1 MLDPQTRQ
9 QLQTK
14 FQQIKPQLKGQ
25 FSGLS
30 DQDLDV
36 GRSDPD
42 TLIETISR
50 KTGQGRE
57 QVEQTVR
64 QLVTATQHLE
74 PARASG
80 RGPSFGTGPFLM
92 SGAGYPSRSR
102 AVFASTRPIASELV
116 AAGDGALRTCR
127 TRPDPPRLKSST
139 IVPSRPSACA
149 RTPDGPN
156 VSWSPVIS
164 GT

>member
-57 QVEQTVR
+57 QVEHTVR
-64 QLVTATQHLE
+64 QLVTATN
-74 PARASG
+74 
-80 RGPSFGTGPFLM
+80 F
-92 SGAGYPSRSR
+92 
-102 AVFASTRPIASELV
+102 
-116 AAGDGALRTCR
+116 
-127 TRPDPPRLKSST
+127 
-139 IVPSRPSACA
+139 
-149 RTPDGPN
+149 
-156 VSWSPVIS
+156 
-164 GT
+164 

>member
-64 QLVTATQHLE
+64 QLLTATH
-74 PARASG
+74 
-80 RGPSFGTGPFLM
+80 
-92 SGAGYPSRSR
+92 
-102 AVFASTRPIASELV
+102 V
-116 AAGDGALRTCR
+116 
-127 TRPDPPRLKSST
+127 
-139 IVPSRPSACA
+139 
-149 RTPDGPN
+149 
-156 VSWSPVIS
+156 
-164 GT
+164 

>member
-36 GRSDPD
+36 GRTDPD

-57 QVEQTVR
+57 QVEQSVR
-64 QLVTATQHLE
+64 QLV
-74 PARASG
+74 
-80 RGPSFGTGPFLM
+80 
-92 SGAGYPSRSR
+92 
-102 AVFASTRPIASELV
+102 
-116 AAGDGALRTCR
+116 
-127 TRPDPPRLKSST
+127 SST
-139 IVPSRPSACA
+139 
-149 RTPDGPN
+149 N
-156 VSWSPVIS
+156 Y
-164 GT
+164 

>member
-36 GRSDPD
+36 GRNDPD

-64 QLVTATQHLE
+64 QLV
-74 PARASG
+74 
-80 RGPSFGTGPFLM
+80 
-92 SGAGYPSRSR
+92 
-102 AVFASTRPIASELV
+102 
-116 AAGDGALRTCR
+116 
-127 TRPDPPRLKSST
+127 SST
-139 IVPSRPSACA
+139 NS
-149 RTPDGPN
+149 
-156 VSWSPVIS
+156 
-164 GT
+164 

>member
-30 DQDLDV
+30 DQDWDV
-36 GRSDPD
+36 GQRDPD

-64 QLVTATQHLE
+64 QLV
-74 PARASG
+74 
-80 RGPSFGTGPFLM
+80 
-92 SGAGYPSRSR
+92 
-102 AVFASTRPIASELV
+102 
-116 AAGDGALRTCR
+116 
-127 TRPDPPRLKSST
+127 SST
-139 IVPSRPSACA
+139 
-149 RTPDGPN
+149 N
-156 VSWSPVIS
+156 F
-164 GT
+164 

>member
-30 DQDLDV
+30 DHDWDV
-36 GRSDPD
+36 GQRDPD

-64 QLVTATQHLE
+64 QLV
-74 PARASG
+74 
-80 RGPSFGTGPFLM
+80 
-92 SGAGYPSRSR
+92 
-102 AVFASTRPIASELV
+102 
-116 AAGDGALRTCR
+116 
-127 TRPDPPRLKSST
+127 SST
-139 IVPSRPSACA
+139 
-149 RTPDGPN
+149 N
-156 VSWSPVIS
+156 Y
-164 GT
+164 

>member
-25 FSGLS
+25 FSGLT
-30 DQDLDV
+30 DQDWDV

-42 TLIETISR
+42 TLIDTISK

-64 QLVTATQHLE
+64 QLV
-74 PARASG
+74 
-80 RGPSFGTGPFLM
+80 
-92 SGAGYPSRSR
+92 
-102 AVFASTRPIASELV
+102 STY
-116 AAGDGALRTCR
+116 
-127 TRPDPPRLKSST
+127 
-139 IVPSRPSACA
+139 
-149 RTPDGPN
+149 
-156 VSWSPVIS
+156 
-164 GT
+164 